1 MTYFPFNY
9 HIGATASKMRIFNT
23 DSENGQE
30 IKVDKVHGMK
40 NIQLFS
46 DKLTTHYRCI

>member
-1 MTYFPFNY
+1 MIFMTYFLFNY

-30 IKVDKVHGMK
+30 SKQDTWNEKYSMI
-40 NIQLFS
+40 
-46 DKLTTHYRCI
+46 